1 MSITGE
7 TSATTAHGPEPSRS
21 RRRSWLVPLVIAV
34 LLLTLLVAAWAYD
47 RARGAVITNGVRT
60 GPVALGGLSPAQ
72 ARVRLQRLVAWGN
85 RNAVTVVA
93 GHRSLRIVPGR
104 SGVAL
109 DVNGMVELA
118 REVGGGANFLSRDLN
133 ALTGARSNARI
144 GAVLTPASSAALA
157 RVALRLDRRPRN
169 ATLSPT
175 AATLVVTGSQQGTSV
190 APEVLGPLLARALLY
205 GERRVVVPVR
215 KLAPAVTLGALS
227 RRYPAYITI
236 DRGAFTLRVYQ
247 HLKLVRSY
255 PIAVGMQGLDT
266 PAGLYHIQDK
276 QVDPSWQVPNSAWA
290 GSLAGQVIPPGPS
303 DPLKARWMGIFNG
316 AGIHGTD
323 ETSSI
328 GHAFSHGCV
337 RMLIPDVI
345 DLYNRVAVGTPVYIG
360 D

>member
-1 MSITGE
+1 MGIAGE
-7 TSATTAHGPEPSRS
+7 TSTTTGGGTQRS
-21 RRRSWLVPLVIAV
+21 RPSIWLVPLVIAV
-34 LLLTLLVAAWAYD
+34 LLLALLGAAWAYD
-47 RARGAVITNGVRT
+47 RARGPAITSGVKA

-72 ARVRLQRLVAWGN
+72 ARLRLGRLVARGSTT
-85 RNAVTVVA
+85 AVTVVA
-93 GHRSLRIVPGR
+93 GHRSVRIVPGR

-118 REVGGGANFLSRDLN
+118 REVGGGGNFLSRDLN

-144 GAVLTPASSAALA
+144 APVLTPASGAALSRLA
-157 RVALRLDRRPRN
+157 ARLDSRPRN
-169 ATLSPT
+169 ATVSPS
-175 AATLVVTGSQQGTSV
+175 ASSLVVTKSRDGTSV
-190 APEVLGPLLARALLY
+190 APEALRPLLARALLY
-205 GERRVVVPVR
+205 GKRRVVVPVR
-215 KLAPAVTLGALS
+215 KVAPTQTSSALG

-236 DRGAFTLRVYQ
+236 DRGAFTLRVYR

-276 QVDPSWQVPNSAWA
+276 QVDPSWYVPNSAWA